1 MSSRSLTSYIPLLH
15 KKVTS
20 ALELIF
26 QTVFSLFKHSR

>member
-20 ALELIF
+20 AL
-26 QTVFSLFKHSR
+26 